1 MAVNINANPGKI
13 TELAAII
20 KDSYLAIDNETSTL
34 NSRLK
39 SFANTLDDCDECSN
53 QDSENAKTSLLSCLH
68 KQGSDEHLLFQRWFC
83 RAVFALIRNRKVPSW
98 E

>member
-20 KDSYLAIDNETSTL
+20 KDSYLAIDNETSIL

-39 SFANTLDDCDECSN
+39 SFANTLDDETYCLIKNKVEALLVKISESE
-53 QDSENAKTSLLSCLH
+53 DSVKTIYENLVQYAEAVEIS
-68 KQGSDEHLLFQRWFC
+68 QRE
-83 RAVFALIRNRKVPSW
+83 LNLK
-98 E
+98 

>member
-39 SFANTLDDCDECSN
+39 SFANTLDNETYCLIKNKVEALLVKISESEDSVKQFMRILCSTPKRLKYLR
-53 QDSENAKTSLLSCLH
+53 EN
-68 KQGSDEHLLFQRWFC
+68 
-83 RAVFALIRNRKVPSW
+83 
-98 E
+98 

>member
-39 SFANTLDDCDECSN
+39 SFANTLVNETYCLIKNKVEALLVKISESE
-53 QDSENAKTSLLSCLH
+53 DSVKTIYENLVQYAEAVEIS
-68 KQGSDEHLLFQRWFC
+68 QRE
-83 RAVFALIRNRKVPSW
+83 LNLK
-98 E
+98 

>member
-39 SFANTLDDCDECSN
+39 SFANTLDNETYCLIQNSRIF
-53 QDSENAKTSLLSCLH
+53 LSAA
-68 KQGSDEHLLFQRWFC
+68 R
-83 RAVFALIRNRKVPSW
+83 
-98 E
+98 

>member
-39 SFANTLDDCDECSN
+39 SFANTLDN
-53 QDSENAKTSLLSCLH
+53 ENIGV
-68 KQGSDEHLLFQRWFC
+68 QGVQTR
-83 RAVFALIRNRKVPSW
+83 
-98 E
+98 